1 MANCWRCGGQISSYA
16 SRCTWCGRSTT
27 VSGFL
32 QVTAFATLI
41 VAALVVGGVVPVGA
55 FTRFLPTNWL
65 KESPLPPRSTEAT
78 EGAGG
83 GGAQGGGARGGYG
96 AVGTQTP
103 EQQRREAARSAA
115 EERARAERAERLAAS
130 RPGCDSPERIDA
142 LAARHADWDRN
153 DIALIVCRRLREGF
167 SEAQLVAARG
177 RPLRRMTPD
186 STSGMQVWV
195 YRDIRVLV
203 DGDRIVSIRQQ

>member
-1 MANCWRCGGQISSYA
+1 MANCWRCGGQISAYA

-27 VSGFL
+27 VSAFL
-32 QVTAFATLI
+32 QVTAFAVLI

-55 FTRFLPTNWL
+55 FTRFLPTNWIQD
-65 KESPLPPRSTEAT
+65 SPLPPRSAEAT

-83 GGAQGGGARGGYG
+83 GGGQGVGARGGYG
-96 AVGTQTP
+96 AVGSQTP
-103 EQQRREAARSAA
+103 EQRRREAARSAS

-142 LAARHADWDRN
+142 LAARHADWDRG
-153 DIALIVCRRLREGF
+153 DLALIVCRKLREGF
-167 SEAQLVAARG
+167 SEEQLVAARG

-186 STSGMQVWV
+186 TTSGIEVWV
-195 YRDIRVLV
+195 YRDIRVVL
-203 DGDRIVSIRQQ
+203 DSDRIVSIRTQ